1 MREVTSMSNSD
12 YPDIRYLFEPR
23 SIAVIGASRD
33 PGKIGYKVVE
43 NIVAGGYKGRI
54 YPINPGG
61 DDIMELPAHE
71 SVDSVEGEVDVACI
85 VVPAH
90 KVFSAVESCA
100 RKRVKHI
107 MIITSGFSEVG
118 NGAEER
124 KIVAFARQNGMRI
137 MGPNMFG
144 LYSSSSS
151 LNATFGP
158 RDIRAGGVAII
169 TQSGALGLA
178 MIGKTSVENIGL
190 SAICSVG
197 NKSDIDEA
205 DLLEYLV
212 PHEDTKVI
220 LMYIEG
226 VRQGERFIRALKKA
240 TQVKPVVVVKSGRSK
255 RGAAAAASH
264 TGSLAGA
271 DNIFDAIMRQC
282 GALRAETV
290 KEAFDW
296 SSFMSN
302 NPLPDGQETVII
314 TNGGGI
320 GVMATDASEKYGVP
334 LYENMGILKEIFS
347 PVTPDFGSMK
357 NPIDIT
363 GQAQSVHYD
372 AALDAALSCEDIHAV
387 IALYCETAVFDATQL
402 PAMIKNSYDKFR
414 KERKPILFSLFGG
427 ENTERCVTELSR
439 EHVPVYSDVYEAVS
453 PLGAM
458 YAYRRHLAQY
468 DAAVDTFDLDVNAIN
483 AIVAGARSEERYFL
497 LTSEAQEIMKIADI
511 QIPRTMI
518 ARSLTQAVA
527 ASHRTGYPVVMKVVS
542 KDIIHKSDAGG
553 VALDLVNEKEVIDA
567 YEAIMRSCRAH
578 VPGAHIEGVEI
589 AEMVSP
595 GTELIAGAK
604 IDPSFGPIVMVG
616 LGGIYVEVMKDV
628 AFRACPLNRSEVLS
642 MIEQIRSYPLLLG
655 VRGEKTKDIGSLVDI
670 ILRLGYIADRCRGI
684 SDVEINPVM
693 VYNQGMGSKA
703 VDVRILLS
711 KDQ

>member
-1 MREVTSMSNSD
+1 MSKNN

-33 PGKIGYKVVE
+33 SGKIGSKVLE
-43 NIVAGGYKGRI
+43 NIMAGGYEGRI
-54 YPINPGG
+54 YPVNSTGG
-61 DDIMELPAHE
+61 ELMGLQAY
-71 SVDSVEGEVDVACI
+71 DSVEAVEGDVDVASI

-90 KVFSAVESCA
+90 RVLSAVESCA
-100 RKRVKHI
+100 RKKVKFL
-107 MIITSGFSEVG
+107 MVVSSGFSEVG
-118 NGAEER
+118 NMVEEK
-124 KIVAFARQNGMRI
+124 KIALFAREQGMRI

-144 LYSSSSS
+144 LYSASSS

-158 RDIRAGGVAII
+158 KEIRAGGVAII

-178 MIGKTSVENIGL
+178 MIGKTSVKNIGL
-190 SAICSVG
+190 STICSVG
-197 NKSDIDEA
+197 NKSDLDEA

-226 VRQGERFIRALKKA
+226 VKKGEKFIGALKRA

-271 DNIFDAIMRQC
+271 DNVFNAIMMQC
-282 GALRAETV
+282 GVLRAETI

-296 SSFMSN
+296 CSFMSN
-302 NPLPDGQETVII
+302 NSLPDGQETVII

-320 GVMATDASEKYGVP
+320 GVMATDASEKYGVS
-334 LYENMGILKEIFS
+334 LYDDPAMLKKIFS
-347 PVTPDFGSMK
+347 PATPEFGSLK

-363 GQAQSVHYD
+363 GQAQSIHYD
-372 AALDAALSCEDIHAV
+372 TALDAALHCDDIHSAV
-387 IALYCETAVFDATQL
+387 ALYCETAVFDAEKL
-402 PAMIKNSYDKFR
+402 PVMVKNNYEKFR
-414 KERKPILFSLFGG
+414 KSKKPILFSLFGG
-427 ENTERCVTELSR
+427 ENTERCVTEMSK
-439 EHVPVYSDVYEAVS
+439 EQVPVYGDVYEAVS

-458 YAYRRHLAQY
+458 YSYRRYLANY
-468 DAAVDTFDLDVNAIN
+468 VEAVDTVDFDVDAVNLI
-483 AIVAGARSEERYFL
+483 IDRARSEKRYFL
-497 LTSEAQEIMKIADI
+497 LTDEAQEIMKIARVP
-511 QIPRTMI
+511 IPKTVI
-518 ARSLTQAVA
+518 VRSLVQAVNV
-527 ASHRTGYPVVMKVVS
+527 SREIGYPVVMKVVS

-567 YEAIMRSCRAH
+567 YEAIMRNCKAK
-578 VPGAHIEGVEI
+578 VPEAQIEGVEVT
-589 AEMVSP
+589 EMVSA
-595 GTELIAGAK
+595 GTEIIAGAK

-616 LGGIYVEVMKDV
+616 LGGIYVEVMRDV
-628 AFRACPLNRSEVLS
+628 TFRAHPLNRGEVLS

-670 ILRLGYIADRCRGI
+670 ILTLGSIVQKCRGI
-684 SDVEINPVM
+684 TDIEINPVM
-693 VYNQGMGSKA
+693 VYEQGAGAKA

-711 KDQ
+711 KDERGGTHE